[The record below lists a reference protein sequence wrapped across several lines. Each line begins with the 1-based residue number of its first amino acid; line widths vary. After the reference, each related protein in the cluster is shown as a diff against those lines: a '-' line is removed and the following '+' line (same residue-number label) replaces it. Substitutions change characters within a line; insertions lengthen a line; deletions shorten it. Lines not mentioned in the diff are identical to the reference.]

1 MQMEKSIYEN
11 KKNLSY
17 YNNNSTS
24 FIDSTQSV
32 LMTEAWSRFTHS
44 LKPGST
50 ILDFGCGS
58 GRDTKYFLEHGYKVE
73 ATDGSKELC
82 KLASEYTGIK
92 VRNELF
98 SELSE
103 EEKYDGVWACSSI
116 LHCSSLELE
125 DVIKKIWTAL
135 KPEGVFYT
143 SFKYGE
149 FEGERHGRYFTD
161 FTEDTFYVLIK
172 RIGGFIIRETWVT
185 HDVRPGREDE
195 KWLNVLLKK
204 I

>member
-1 MQMEKSIYEN
+1 MINTMD
-11 KKNLSY
+11 Y
-17 YNNNSTS
+17 YNANAFS
-24 FIDSTQSV
+24 FIESTQSV
-32 LMTEAWSRFTHS
+32 LMTEAWSRFMDL
-44 LKPGST
+44 LKPGSF

-58 GRDTKYFLEHGYKVE
+58 GRDTKFFLEHGYKVE
-73 ATDGSKELC
+73 ATDGSKELS

-125 DVIKKIWTAL
+125 DVIKRIWVSL
-135 KPEGVFYT
+135 KPDGIFYT

-149 FEGERHGRYFTD
+149 FEGERQGRYFTD
-161 FTEDTFYVLIK
+161 FIEETFNVFIK
-172 RIGGFIIRETWVT
+172 RIGGFIIKETWVT

-195 KWLNVLLKK
+195 KWLNVILQK